1 MNAGIF
7 GPFKEHR
14 EVLKQIRE
22 LKKWGYRNQ
31 DIRIIADTDE
41 DFWVEKQQNVQLETL
56 EEKHHFWNKM
66 KSAIFFKSIKDEE
79 IEEVQ
84 QMLDVTEEE
93 AAVYYEQLKWG
104 KIFIFI
110 GPESFLDFEDSL
122 FGENINPIVRID
134 TEGL

>member
-7 GPFKEHR
+7 GPFNEHR
-14 EVLKQIRE
+14 EVLKQISE
-22 LKKWGYRNQ
+22 LKKRGYRNQ

-41 DFWVEKQQNVQLETL
+41 DFLVEKQQNVQLETL

-66 KSAIFFKSIKDEE
+66 KSVIFFKSIKGEE

-93 AAVYYEQLKWG
+93 AAVYYEQLKLG

>member
-7 GPFKEHR
+7 GPFNEHR
-14 EVLKQIRE
+14 EVLKQISE
-22 LKKWGYRNQ
+22 LKKRGYRNQ

-41 DFWVEKQQNVQLETL
+41 DFLVEKQQNVQLETL

-66 KSAIFFKSIKDEE
+66 KSALFFKSIKDEE

-93 AAVYYEQLKWG
+93 AAVYYEQLKLG

>member
-7 GPFKEHR
+7 GPFNEHR
-14 EVLKQIRE
+14 EVLKQISE

-31 DIRIIADTDE
+31 DIKIIADTDE

-66 KSAIFFKSIKDEE
+66 KSALFFKSIKDEE